1 MTGRCTKKE
10 GKRAKAERS
19 KESRE
24 TQTGGQKKCK
34 RGGTQKKIKLIRRN
48 VKKLTTDLPHLCS
61 WLHKLCILL
70 FQILSIMPH
79 SFDCPSLP
87 AQFSVPLSLPCKRHS
102 RPLLSCCRPCKS
114 SAMCSTQGKNI
125 THLVLPESASKVT
138 EYMYFLSTRPKS
150 PNVGFHT
157 LFITL
162 LVKDLIEKSKNFTE
176 VQACVAFNVSE
187 DLDNRLNIK

>member
-19 KESRE
+19 KKSRE

-34 RGGTQKKIKLIRRN
+34 RGGTQKKIKLIRRS

-102 RPLLSCCRPCKS
+102 LGLCSPAADPVSHLPCVALRARTLPIWFFLNQHPKSLNTCTFHKTQKAKCGLSHS
-114 SAMCSTQGKNI
+114 VHYS
-125 THLVLPESASKVT
+125 VT
-138 EYMYFLSTRPKS
+138 EKPYWK
-150 PNVGFHT
+150 
-157 LFITL
+157 
-162 LVKDLIEKSKNFTE
+162 
-176 VQACVAFNVSE
+176 VQELHRGPSLCS
-187 DLDNRLNIK
+187 LQCIWGSG